1 MKPEARRSPGVD
13 PTQNTKLAVK
23 MKSKLKFKSPEMLAK
38 TARKGTLVNQMTST
52 VNKKCFSL
60 SQTMVGDSSNLLST
74 SENDISG
81 ISPIKNSA
89 SHERM
94 DILTP
99 KILISCC
106 SKTQEKA
113 GRVSPK
119 KVPRSKVR
127 SPINQKFKTVRGRE
141 VKSSYKEVSRA
152 QLQELEIQ
160 LRKKISE
167 CMNLTR
173 KNNNLQKTVTEKD
186 QIIRDLE
193 IKFPKMLSELKKGMG
208 QDNSKKKVNLEL
220 KETIKRNRQLSGAQK
235 QTEDQLKIKEDKL
248 KQALEARDIALD
260 KLKIKEKES
269 KEFLHRLS
277 LLESSVPELVLKLNE
292 KESDLRRSVETVT
305 NLEQR
310 LKILTDDNFLKV
322 RSIDQI
328 SNQLVDLNNNILE
341 KEVEIV
347 GLKQV
352 VFELETNNKRET
364 MKIKKLELENMHLQK
379 LIEQSNRPADQRSI
393 LNDGINFDEATEDF
407 LDKVSAVSKDQNVT
421 VNLKLM
427 VKKSR
432 VSNILEQSTRNS
444 SPRNTLETL
453 TNEDKSSIVNSRLG
467 ESIDEYSD
475 EVFNNSIDFDE
486 DMSVEDNEDLVDIIE
501 DSNMSENA
509 YDVSAGTMARAEELD
524 SKVREMWTRLSCR
537 DQTLDQVENDQCLKF
552 TNSVSRLETDLN
564 ESILHHNRLMGQV
577 SVAKKLFH

>member
-38 TARKGTLVNQMTST
+38 TTRKGTLVNQMTST

-74 SENDISG
+74 SQNDISG

-89 SHERM
+89 SHECM

-99 KILISCC
+99 KIVISCC
-106 SKTQEKA
+106 SKTQEKT

-127 SPINQKFKTVRGRE
+127 SPVNQKFKTVPGRE

-167 CMNLTR
+167 CINLTR

-193 IKFPKMLSELKKGMG
+193 IKFPKMLSELKRGMG

-220 KETIKRNRQLSGAQK
+220 KETLKRNRQLSGAQK

-248 KQALEARDIALD
+248 KQALEARDVALD
-260 KLKIKEKES
+260 KLKVKEKES

-277 LLESSVPELVLKLNE
+277 LLEKSVPELVLKLDE
-292 KESDLRRSVETVT
+292 KESDLRRSIETVS

-310 LKILTDDNFLKV
+310 LKILTEDNLLKV

-347 GLKQV
+347 SLRQSV
-352 VFELETNNKRET
+352 MELETIQKSEAL
-364 MKIKKLELENMHLQK
+364 KIKRLQLEKIHLQK
-379 LIEQSNRPADQRSI
+379 LVEQSNKPADQRCI
-393 LNDGINFDEATEDF
+393 VNEGVNFDEATEDF

-421 VNLKLM
+421 VNLKLL

-432 VSNILEQSTRNS
+432 VSNILDQSTRNS
-444 SPRNTLETL
+444 SSRNTLKTL
-453 TNEDKSSIVNSRLG
+453 TNEDKNIVNSRLD
-467 ESIDEYSD
+467 ESIDEYPD
-475 EVFNNSIDFDE
+475 EVFDNSIDFDE
-486 DMSVEDNEDLVDIIE
+486 NMSVEDNDDPVDIIE

-537 DQTLDQVENDQCLKF
+537 DQTFDQLENDQCMKF

-564 ESILHHNRLMGQV
+564 ESILHHNRFMGQV

>member
-23 MKSKLKFKSPEMLAK
+23 MKSKLKFRSPEMLPK
-38 TARKGTLVNQMTST
+38 TTRKGTLINQMTST

-60 SQTMVGDSSNLLST
+60 SETVLGDSNNLLST
-74 SENDISG
+74 SGNDISG
-81 ISPIKNSA
+81 ISPIKNSV
-89 SHERM
+89 SHECL

-99 KILISCC
+99 KIVISCC
-106 SKTQEKA
+106 AKQQEKTT
-113 GRVSPK
+113 RVSPK
-119 KVPRSKVR
+119 KVPRRKVR
-127 SPINQKFKTVRGRE
+127 SPVNQKFKPVGGRD

-152 QLQELEIQ
+152 QFQELELQ

-248 KQALEARDIALD
+248 KQVIEARDIALD

-269 KEFLHRLS
+269 KEFLHRLT
-277 LLESSVPELVLKLNE
+277 LLEKSVPELVLKLSE
-292 KESDLRRSVETVT
+292 KESDLRRSTETIT

-310 LKILTDDNFLKV
+310 LQMLSEDNLLKV
-322 RSIDQI
+322 GSIDQI

-352 VFELETNNKRET
+352 VFELQTHNKTET
-364 MKIKKLELENMHLQK
+364 MKVKRLELEKMHLQK
-379 LIEQSNRPADQRSI
+379 LIEHSNRPQEQKSFA
-393 LNDGINFDEATEDF
+393 NEGVNFDEATEDF

-432 VSNILEQSTRNS
+432 VSSILDQSTANV
-444 SPRNTLETL
+444 SPRNTLKTL
-453 TNEDKSSIVNSRLG
+453 TNEEKSIVTGRLE
-467 ESIDEYSD
+467 ESIDEYPD
-475 EVFNNSIDFDE
+475 EVFDNLVDFDE
-486 DMSVEDNEDLVDIIE
+486 EMSVEENDDPVDIIE
-501 DSNMSENA
+501 DSNMSENS
-509 YDVSAGTMARAEELD
+509 YDVSVGTMARAEELD
-524 SKVREMWTRLSCR
+524 TKVREMWTKLSCR
-537 DQTLDQVENDQCLKF
+537 DQTFDQLENDECIKF
-552 TNSVSRLETDLN
+552 THSVSRLETDLN
-564 ESILHHNRLMGQV
+564 ESILHHNRFMGQV

>member
-193 IKFPKMLSELKKGMG
+193 IKFPKMLSELKRGMG

-248 KQALEARDIALD
+248 KQALEARDVALD

-269 KEFLHRLS
+269 KEFLHRLT
-277 LLESSVPELVLKLNE
+277 LLEKSVPELVLKLNE
-292 KESDLRRSVETVT
+292 KESDLRRSIETVS

-310 LKILTDDNFLKV
+310 LKILTEDNLLKV
-322 RSIDQI
+322 KSIDQI

-347 GLKQV
+347 SLRQAV
-352 VFELETNNKRET
+352 MELETIKKSEA
-364 MKIKKLELENMHLQK
+364 MKIKRLQLEKIHLQK
-379 LIEQSNRPADQRSI
+379 LVEQSNKPADQRSI
-393 LNDGINFDEATEDF
+393 VNEGVNFDEATEDF

-432 VSNILEQSTRNS
+432 VSNILDQSTRNS
-444 SPRNTLETL
+444 SSRNTLKTL
-453 TNEDKSSIVNSRLG
+453 TNEDKSIVNSRLD
-467 ESIDEYSD
+467 ESIDEYPD
-475 EVFNNSIDFDE
+475 EVFDNSIDFDE
-486 DMSVEDNEDLVDIIE
+486 NMSVEDNDDPVDIIE

-537 DQTLDQVENDQCLKF
+537 DQTLDQLENDQCMKF

-564 ESILHHNRLMGQV
+564 ESILHHNRFLRQV